1 MGYILGKRDD
11 MQLRLSQSLIIQ
23 NYCTISV
30 SGETESYYM
39 TSKPTGECD
48 WLPQSE
54 VWYALTD
61 KAKEIWKGKTK
72 EVGGVTLGKLFVMA
86 ENQRN

>member
-1 MGYILGKRDD
+1 
-11 MQLRLSQSLIIQ
+11 
-23 NYCTISV
+23 
-30 SGETESYYM
+30 M
-39 TSKPTGECD
+39 TSRPTGECD

-61 KAKEIWKGKTK
+61 KAKEIWKGQTK
-72 EVGGVTLGKLFVMA
+72 EVGGVTLGRLFVMT